1 MPFLFLALPAK
12 IWYFVGCVDEKSLWK
27 SPEDGELEQYA
38 AQTRRSLILRLQD
51 WKDQRSW
58 DEFYRTYWR
67 LIYAVA
73 IRAGLRE
80 HEAWDTV
87 QETILTIAK
96 QSRKG
101 AYDPE
106 RGSFK
111 MWLWN
116 VTRWRIN
123 DQFRLR
129 EKDTAAPHDDAPY
142 HPEAVSNMP
151 DVNGETFERI
161 WEREWQENLVKAALE
176 RVKMKVS
183 PRQFQIFDYNVLQGM
198 KALEVRRKLGVSM
211 AQVYLAKHRI
221 GSLLRKEIALLQ
233 DKGDEKG

>member
-1 MPFLFLALPAK
+1 MDAEKPWNAP
-12 IWYFVGCVDEKSLWK
+12 DE
-27 SPEDGELEQYA
+27 GELERYA
-38 AQTRRSLILRLQD
+38 AHTRRSLILRLQD

-67 LIYAVA
+67 LIYSVA

-80 HEAWDTV
+80 HEAWDVV

-96 QSRKG
+96 QSKKG

-123 DQFRLR
+123 DQFRMR
-129 EKDTAAPHDDAPY
+129 GKDTAAPHEDAP
-142 HPEAVSNMP
+142 HHQEAVSNMP

-161 WEREWQENLVKAALE
+161 WEREWQENLVKAAMA
-176 RVKMKVS
+176 RVRMKVS
-183 PRQFQIFDYNVLQGM
+183 PRQFQIFDYNVVQGM
-198 KALEVRRKLGVSM
+198 NAMEVRRKLGVSM

-221 GSLLRKEIALLQ
+221 GSLLRKEIEQLKAE
-233 DKGDEKG
+233 GERGG

>member
-1 MPFLFLALPAK
+1 MPFLCLALSAR
-12 IWYFVGCVDEKSLWK
+12 ICYSARCVDEKSPWK
-27 SPEDGELEQYA
+27 SPEDGALEQYA

-80 HEAWDTV
+80 HEAWDAV

-101 AYDPE
+101 IYDPE

-111 MWLWN
+111 TWLWN

-129 EKDTAAPHDDAPY
+129 EKDTAAPHDDSP
-142 HPEAVSNMP
+142 HHLEAVSNMP
-151 DVNGETFERI
+151 DVKGETFEQI
-161 WEREWQENLVKAALE
+161 WEREWQENLIKAALE

-198 KALEVRRKLGVSM
+198 KASEVRRKLGVSM

-221 GSLLRKEIALLQ
+221 GSLLRKEIGLLRA
-233 DKGDEKG
+233 DGEEKG